1 MTQRNAPQISAFTSK
16 ANGLLNVLQTEVS
29 VFQPIPNQKHKVE
42 KFTAIWDT
50 GATSSVIT
58 PKVVE
63 RLGLIPSG
71 KTHLHGVAGSKENAN
86 TYFLSFILP
95 NRVRVNGVRVAEVPK
110 ITGNTDVLIG
120 MDIITLEDFAITNVG
135 GKTVFSFITPSIKM
149 IDYVEGI
156 NKSMS
161 SKSLERSPSKKVGRN
176 DPCPCGSE
184 KKYKH
189 CHGK

>member
-29 VFQPIPNQKHKVE
+29 VFQSIPNQKPKVE

-58 PKVVE
+58 P
-63 RLGLIPSG
+63 
-71 KTHLHGVAGSKENAN
+71 
-86 TYFLSFILP
+86 
-95 NRVRVNGVRVAEVPK
+95 
-110 ITGNTDVLIG
+110 
-120 MDIITLEDFAITNVG
+120 
-135 GKTVFSFITPSIKM
+135 SIKM
-149 IDYVEGI
+149 IDYVEEI

-161 SKSLERSPSKKVGRN
+161 SKSLEKSLSKKVGRN
-176 DPCPCGSE
+176 DPCPCGSG